1 MGSSQSQSPQ
11 SKSVNVKGYDLESW
25 SAGDQMVQDYLKEV
39 SFALT
44 VLFFSLLFWRIRD
57 TVAMPRSGLTVLLF
71 GRVPLATRLG

>member
-1 MGSSQSQSPQ
+1 
-11 SKSVNVKGYDLESW
+11 
-25 SAGDQMVQDYLKEV
+25 MVQDYLKEV
-39 SFALT
+39 SFALR